1 MRVFDAGEL
10 GPFGYFI
17 ASEFCAGPSLRRWL
31 GTQTGPVAPRLAA
44 RLVEAL
50 AGAVQH
56 AHERGILHRDIK
68 PDNIILAGGPEP
80 EELVP
85 RLTDFGLA
93 KLVEDNGDETRSE
106 AKLGTPHYMA
116 PEQAAGRRRE
126 VGPATDIY
134 ALGVTLYEVLTGRVP
149 FRGET
154 DAETMR
160 LLLDSEPVAPRLL
173 RPSLPRDLETICQ
186 KCLRKVPSQR
196 YVSAAAL
203 GDDLARFVDGRPIQ
217 SRPVSRWERRRV
229 WAQRRPAVAA
239 LLSLVVLLASGLIGG
254 IAWSSAGFAAK
265 THSLRFKSPA
275 QIDTQPTPRSA
286 NAWQSGTAMR
296 NPCAARQAL
305 ESRQVELAQDLL
317 HDIPP
322 EAGGVDFRG
331 FAWRYLWRQA
341 HREISQLW
349 GHETSVAGV
358 SVSPDCKTLVTRDSH
373 GKAMIWDLKPDKEP
387 DKPRVVFETPRGNWN
402 LVWFSSDGSLM
413 ATPENGTST
422 PGVDIFETMT
432 ARHLR
437 RINLEKDEDA
447 RAACFDYQNSRIV
460 VAINRRDRL
469 ESVGIWD
476 VAHPRGQRRAWL
488 LGDDGREF
496 EFSADAHCIAVNR
509 GNRLTLHDPWTGET
523 RRVLTS
529 QTSDS
534 IGPWALTDDGR
545 YVAAVVSGNRVLLW
559 ETESGR
565 VVDRFDSCGEYVR
578 LLFSPSGSKLAM
590 MDTSGRV
597 TILDR
602 HGRRKHGASAGL
614 VRPKSAGAVARFFT
628 G

>member
-1 MRVFDAGEL
+1 MLAQGA
-10 GPFGYFI
+10 I
-17 ASEFCAGPSLRRWL
+17 AALCLRGGVRRR
-31 GTQTGPVAPRLAA
+31 P
-44 RLVEAL
+44 
-50 AGAVQH
+50 GAV
-56 AHERGILHRDIK
+56 
-68 PDNIILAGGPEP
+68 
-80 EELVP
+80 
-85 RLTDFGLA
+85 
-93 KLVEDNGDETRSE
+93 
-106 AKLGTPHYMA
+106 
-116 PEQAAGRRRE
+116 RRR
-126 VGPATDIY
+126 PA
-134 ALGVTLYEVLTGRVP
+134 
-149 FRGET
+149 
-154 DAETMR
+154 
-160 LLLDSEPVAPRLL
+160 DSEPTRVKVGAP
-173 RPSLPRDLETICQ
+173 PCS
-186 KCLRKVPSQR
+186 
-196 YVSAAAL
+196 
-203 GDDLARFVDGRPIQ
+203 
-217 SRPVSRWERRRV
+217 
-229 WAQRRPAVAA
+229 AQRRPAVAA

-254 IAWSSAGFAAK
+254 IAWSSARLRRQNAQLEIQIARADRHAADAEERQRLAER
-265 THSLRFKSPA
+265 HRYAESLR
-275 QIDTQPTPRSA
+275 R
-286 NAWQSGTAMR
+286 
-296 NPCAARQAL
+296 ARQAL

-602 HGRRKHGASAGL
+602 HGRRKHALPRVLSDQRVREQWLVFSPDESLLAFSFWAEPGGVVPVQVWDLNESRRPYIFPGRDRDEGGVAFAFLPRGRSLIVCSGATPRIWRLDAPTSRTRWPVTRLRLGRQRFRQTARSWQREPTTPANRRQSSFGRWLPADRSLAGKDTL
-614 VRPKSAGAVARFFT
+614 PRSRRSHSVRTGAPSPP
-628 G
+628 